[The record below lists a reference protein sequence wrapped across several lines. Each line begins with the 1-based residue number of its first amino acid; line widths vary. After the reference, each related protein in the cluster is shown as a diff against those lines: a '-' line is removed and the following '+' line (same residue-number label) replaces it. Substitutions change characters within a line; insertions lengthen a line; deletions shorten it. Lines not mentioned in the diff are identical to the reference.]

1 MTLFNSVISSVGY
14 NKKIVQHVILCYA
27 FTGRANASVIK
38 KGKKQSQIHEK
49 KLLRQII
56 ISEMKK
62 IYCEKCH
69 LSNNS
74 GMMGWSFGGRTRNR
88 EIQQAG
94 GVQGKKLLINM

>member
-1 MTLFNSVISSVGY
+1 M
-14 NKKIVQHVILCYA
+14 VQHVILCYA
-27 FTGRANASVIK
+27 FTGRANACHKEREKIVTDTW
-38 KGKKQSQIHEK
+38 K

-74 GMMGWSFGGRTRNR
+74 GMMGWSFGGRTWNR

-94 GVQGKKLLINM
+94 GV